1 MAIDF
6 KPYAAVNDH
15 WGDKMPLMACE
26 EMAELIKA
34 ISKFERH
41 YDDEYNPKEQ
51 YQRQDIITEMAD
63 VWISCCAL
71 ANRYNISEA
80 EVGEAIWRK
89 MDRRY

>member
-6 KPYAAVNDH
+6 KPYAAVNNH

-26 EMAELIKA
+26 EMAELIQA
-34 ISKFERH
+34 ISKFERGK
-41 YDDEYNPKEQ
+41 DNK
-51 YQRQDIITEMAD
+51 QDIITEMAD

-71 ANRYNISEA
+71 ANRYDISEA
-80 EVGEAIWRK
+80 EVGEAIWKK

>member
-1 MAIDF
+1 MIFMAIDF
-6 KPYAAVNDH
+6 KPYAEVNNH

-26 EMAELIKA
+26 EMAELIQA
-34 ISKFERH
+34 ISKFERGK
-41 YDDEYNPKEQ
+41 DNK
-51 YQRQDIITEMAD
+51 QDIITEMAD

-80 EVGEAIWRK
+80 EVGEAIWKK

>member
-6 KPYAAVNDH
+6 KPYAEVNNH

-26 EMAELIKA
+26 EMAELIQA
-34 ISKFERH
+34 ISKFERGK
-41 YDDEYNPKEQ
+41 DNK
-51 YQRQDIITEMAD
+51 QDIITEMAD

-71 ANRYNISEA
+71 ANRYDISEA
-80 EVGEAIWRK
+80 EVGEAIWKK

>member
-6 KPYAAVNDH
+6 KPYAEVNNH

-26 EMAELIKA
+26 EMAELIQA
-34 ISKFERH
+34 ISKFERGK
-41 YDDEYNPKEQ
+41 DNK
-51 YQRQDIITEMAD
+51 QDIITEMAD

-80 EVGEAIWRK
+80 EVGEAIWKK